1 MKSLAG
7 ADSAFSSTIVTG
19 AELRT
24 GLATLGV
31 EPGQVVLV
39 HASLSSFGV
48 VAGGEQT
55 VIAALREAV
64 GPFGTVVMP
73 SQSWQLCDPDFLD
86 DPALGPAA
94 RAQVRQGLPAF
105 DEVLTP
111 TRSMGAVAELFRLQ
125 PDAHRSP
132 HPHRS
137 FAAAGLEAREITHVH
152 ELNSPFGESSPLA
165 RLYAL
170 DAVVV
175 LLGVGFDKCTSLH
188 LAEHRAAE
196 GGERA
201 LVRNGAPLAVS
212 GARQWVT
219 WEEPVVDDAAFA
231 SIGRDFDSGGHVR
244 TTNIGA
250 AICRAMSM
258 VELVDFA
265 TQKMKITFNG
275 HESSCSLS
283 NGLPA

>member
-1 MKSLAG
+1 MNDMKTLATTDRSFTSTVVT
-7 ADSAFSSTIVTG
+7 DS
-19 AELRT
+19 ELRT
-24 GLATLGV
+24 GLSALGI

-39 HASLSSFGV
+39 HASLSSFGI
-48 VAGGEQT
+48 VAGGEQA

-64 GPFGTVVMP
+64 GPFGTVAMP

-86 DPALGPAA
+86 DPALDAAA
-94 RAQVRQGLPAF
+94 RAKVRRSLPVF
-105 DEVLTP
+105 DEILTP

-137 FAAAGLEAREITHVH
+137 FAAAGLEAREITRVH
-152 ELNSPFGESSPLA
+152 ELNCPFGESSPLA

-170 DAVVV
+170 DACVV

-201 LVRNGAPLAVS
+201 LVRNGAALAVS
-212 GARQWVT
+212 GARQWVS
-219 WEEPVVDDAAFA
+219 WEEPVVDDAEFE
-231 SIGRDFDSGGHVR
+231 SIGRAFDSAGHLR
-244 TTNIGA
+244 TTMIGA
-250 AICRAMSM
+250 AVCHAMSM

-265 TQKMKITFNG
+265 SRSMMSAST
-275 HESSCSLS
+275 C
-283 NGLPA
+283 

>member
-1 MKSLAG
+1 MKNLAET
-7 ADSAFSSTIVTG
+7 DSPFTPTLVTG
-19 AELRT
+19 ADLRT
-24 GLATLGV
+24 GLAALGV
-31 EPGQVVLV
+31 EPGQVLLV

-55 VIAALREAV
+55 VITALRETV

-73 SQSWQLCDPDFLD
+73 SQSWQLCDPDYLD
-86 DPALGPAA
+86 DPALPSAA
-94 RAQVRQGLPAF
+94 RSKVRQSLPVF

-111 TRSMGAVAELFRLQ
+111 TRSMGAIAELFRLQ

-137 FAAAGLEAREITHVH
+137 FAAAGLEAREITRVH
-152 ELNSPFGESSPLA
+152 ELSSPFGESSPLA

-196 GGERA
+196 GGARA
-201 LVRNGAPLAVS
+201 LVRNGAALAVS
-212 GARQWVT
+212 GARQWVS
-219 WEEPVVDDAAFA
+219 WEEPVVDDAEFV
-231 SIGRDFDSGGHVR
+231 SIGRAFDSAGNVR
-244 TTNIGA
+244 TTKVGA
-250 AICRAMSM
+250 AVCRAMSM

-265 TQKMKITFNG
+265 AQQMKILQGT
-275 HESSCSLS
+275 
-283 NGLPA
+283 